1 MPPQV
6 PDLPPNSLPK
16 SNNQNNNG
24 IYLKK
29 GLVCKDFFFI
39 IFVVVAFL
47 VVLAEP
53 LTWVEDSNHRFVYL
67 GNKRWSEITKQKIF
81 IELSEESRNGSGL
94 DLVVVL
100 RRKRDG
106 IYFRLA
112 EGEAKSSDSLESIED
127 EGDVING
134 NWQRRVEKRKIS
146 IKALLFKLVIFNI

>member
-1 MPPQV
+1 M
-6 PDLPPNSLPK
+6 
-16 SNNQNNNG
+16 
-24 IYLKK
+24 
-29 GLVCKDFFFI
+29 FI
-39 IFVVVAFL
+39 LFVVVAFL

-106 IYFRLA
+106 AYFRLA